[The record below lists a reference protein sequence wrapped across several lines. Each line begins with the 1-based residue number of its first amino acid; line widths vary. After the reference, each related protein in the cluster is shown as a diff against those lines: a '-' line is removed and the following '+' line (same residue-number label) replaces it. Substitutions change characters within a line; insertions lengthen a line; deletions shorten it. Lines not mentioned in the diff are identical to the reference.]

1 MRPAG
6 IKLLIRPSP
15 PRSQPRLPRFACRFQ
30 TAWKPGRGILENR
43 CGKLTSGAAN
53 FTFHSP
59 SAIYLLLS
67 TFKSPQ
73 IAALCI
79 LSRVYTCILVGQT
92 GWSVPT
98 PPHSEPTLREGF
110 EQVAMRGKGGSGD
123 SSTRTK
129 AQSWGRSTGSGDKN
143 NPFSLLL
150 CHPEDT

>member
-30 TAWKPGRGILENR
+30 AAWRPGRGILENR

-79 LSRVYTCILVGQT
+79 LPCILVGQT

-129 AQSWGRSTGSGDKN
+129 TQSWGCSTGSGDKN